1 MVDYGYGEATP
12 DVREYYGYDDPVT
25 EPPKPH
31 EDVAKYGYEDM
42 DISPKRHSS
51 TDVRPQG
58 RRSSLKCGGAPRRSS
73 IGYTGEVTNVLPGNR
88 IARRRTSIS
97 FDDSTTEVREVQ
109 PLTELTD
116 RPEDLWFQ
124 QEEYNL
130 IREKARLLTSIAC
143 SSSDDAEQLER
154 KRLCLRGLES
164 HINAAYVEHEQ
175 MLAWKSV
182 FYEQYYQRKDGE
194 YDDEIVARLY
204 EMATLPSRARALE
217 RAQGD
222 VKEAEKHTR
231 GIRSRFGRRHSTFT

>member
-1 MVDYGYGEATP
+1 M
-12 DVREYYGYDDPVT
+12 
-25 EPPKPH
+25 
-31 EDVAKYGYEDM
+31 
-42 DISPKRHSS
+42 
-51 TDVRPQG
+51 
-58 RRSSLKCGGAPRRSS
+58 
-73 IGYTGEVTNVLPGNR
+73 
-88 IARRRTSIS
+88 
-97 FDDSTTEVREVQ
+97 
-109 PLTELTD
+109 TELTD

-182 FYEQYYQRKDGE
+182 FYEQYYQRQDGE
-194 YDDEIVARLY
+194 FDDEIVARLY

-231 GIRSRFGRRHSTFT
+231 GIRSRFGRRHSTCT